1 MSSIQN
7 LFQQTNPYE
16 KFVVQL
22 VELESQQKYKLE
34 AQRDTQDEQKKALGD
49 VSSSISEFIS
59 KIDEI
64 SEPNNKPFSA
74 LSTESSDESIVRMNS
89 ATGISRESNYNLDI
103 ERIATRDTQLS
114 QLTTGSATD
123 LSGFGTGTVDI
134 TIGDKTETITVETQ
148 KDDGTGTMVDMT
160 NEEILRSYADAINV
174 AFGEEAQ
181 ASVFKT
187 KDDEFQ
193 LSISSLETGS
203 ANKIEMNG
211 ATGVLTEIN
220 AGLNRMVPEAELD
233 AKFTI
238 DGVTFTRSSN
248 TVDDAIEG
256 LDFTLLKGGNSQ
268 ASMSVTKDLE
278 SSKGNIEDFIDKFN
292 EMNRIIRSRTF
303 IDGESGN
310 KGPLQGMR
318 SIRNLSINLRMT
330 GINSLSGAGTDQL
343 DSLSD
348 MGISFENNG
357 NMIIDDEDKLMEA
370 LNERSDEVMT
380 FFSSENSP
388 IAQMKSQAETYTKSG
403 GLISSLESGID
414 QKIDRLD
421 RRIASEERYL
431 EGYEE
436 RQRQQFNELQLII
449 AQGEEQYN
457 KVMSFRSSMGF

>member
-1 MSSIQN
+1 
-7 LFQQTNPYE
+7 
-16 KFVVQL
+16 
-22 VELESQQKYKLE
+22 
-34 AQRDTQDEQKKALGD
+34 
-49 VSSSISEFIS
+49 
-59 KIDEI
+59 
-64 SEPNNKPFSA
+64 
-74 LSTESSDESIVRMNS
+74 
-89 ATGISRESNYNLDI
+89 
-103 ERIATRDTQLS
+103 
-114 QLTTGSATD
+114 
-123 LSGFGTGTVDI
+123 SGFGTGTVDI

-220 AGLNRMVPEAELD
+220 TGLNRMVPEAELD

-318 SIRNLSINLRMT
+318 SHRNLSINLRMT

-357 NMIIDDEDKLMEA
+357 NMTIDDEDKLMEA

>member
-114 QLTTGSATD
+114 QLTIGSATD

-220 AGLNRMVPEAELD
+220 TGLNRMVPEAELD

-357 NMIIDDEDKLMEA
+357 NMTIDDEDKLMEA